1 MAKNDKQ
8 PPAAPAPA
16 AQPDAQAAA
25 QPAAQPGGTQLSQDK
40 LIATV
45 QQKVRDSVPPQFR
58 VAVQKIYLA
67 GMKLMYSP
75 ETHQI
80 MLQQLQGSNF
90 PAQSVARGIAA
101 LMTIMYRQSKG
112 QMPIPAAAPA
122 AILLACEALDFLE
135 QTQHLQVTA
144 DLVSDTVQQL
154 VAILLQK
161 MGMTPDSMAADVRH
175 NAQAAGMKVPG
186 QAPLPTA
193 ASTPPG
199 STPGQGG
206 LVQAQMGG

>member
-16 AQPDAQAAA
+16 AQPGAQAA
-25 QPAAQPGGTQLSQDK
+25 PQPGGTQVSQDK

-45 QQKVRDSVPPQFR
+45 QQQVRGSVPPQYR

-75 ETHQI
+75 ETHQL
-80 MLQQLQGSNF
+80 MLQQLQGNNF
-90 PAQSVARGIAA
+90 PSQAVARGIAA

-161 MGMTPDSMAADVRH
+161 MGMTPDSVVKGVGE

-186 QAPLPTA
+186 QPSLPTA
-193 ASTPPG
+193 AT
-199 STPGQGG
+199 TAPGQGG